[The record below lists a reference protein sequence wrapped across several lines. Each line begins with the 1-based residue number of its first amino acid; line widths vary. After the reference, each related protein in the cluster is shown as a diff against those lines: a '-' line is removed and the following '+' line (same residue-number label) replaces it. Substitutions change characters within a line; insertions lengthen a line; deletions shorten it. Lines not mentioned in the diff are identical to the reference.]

1 MALRGKGML
10 IVYTDIAARDERDFN
25 EWYNR
30 EHIDERST
38 CRVPT
43 AGRRYVSLKGLAEI
57 PRDLRMRP
65 RRGPR
70 HAGLSRVAC
79 HQTPWTQAVM
89 ARFKSFKRMT
99 VRIQIDR
106 TNGEGGAITTV
117 RFVPIPALRR
127 PLVDW
132 LNETALPRAIERPG
146 MVGAAVAENDL
157 EVANAP
163 MRSGSMD
170 RPKADEVEWVVML
183 EGSDPAATSAAARLL
198 FKASALKPFGVTQ
211 GAGGRHLPFPVRQ
224 RAVSLTLRT
233 PRLTLRSWH
242 AKDRAAFAQLNADPE
257 VARDLGGP
265 LTRGRSDAKF
275 DATSRPSRARLQP
288 VGDRGPRGASRAMPA

>member
-30 EHIDERST
+30 EHIDERVNLPGFH
-38 CRVPT
+38 R
-43 AGRRYVSLKGLAEI
+43 GRRYVSVKGAPKYLATYECDRAEDLAT
-57 PRDLRMRP
+57 PRYL
-65 RRGPR
+65 
-70 HAGLSRVAC
+70 ALLAN
-79 HQTPWTQAVM
+79 QTPWTQAVM
-89 ARFKSFKRMT
+89 ARFTSFKRMT

-117 RFVPIPALRR
+117 RFVPNPALRR

-146 MVGAAVAENDL
+146 LVGGAVAENDL

-183 EGSDPAATSAAARLL
+183 EGSDPAATGAAARLL

-211 GAGGRHLPFPVRQ
+211 APVIGTFRF
-224 RAVSLTLRT
+224 L
-233 PRLTLRSWH
+233 
-242 AKDRAAFAQLNADPE
+242 FGNA
-257 VARDLGGP
+257 R
-265 LTRGRSDAKF
+265 
-275 DATSRPSRARLQP
+275 
-288 VGDRGPRGASRAMPA
+288 